1 MKRIGLRIL
10 LTVALTVS
18 LTQQVSAA
26 EQFNNSVL
34 ELAKF
39 NGPIQTIVELPNGQ
53 IMVGGDFTKVNGTV
67 KLGLARLNSDGS
79 VDSTFTAQV
88 PGPDIPGILDLDTR
102 KLTFDK
108 SPNSNKIPNY
118 FTRVWGVIPDADG
131 YLVVA
136 DNANYN
142 NYHFGYLRLNHDG
155 STDKLY
161 RAKYSPNLGFGPIR
175 IARLPSG
182 KILLGGLGGSNNG
195 IRVAIL
201 DKNGDF
207 DTNFSPNP
215 SVPRDNN
222 GGFLGMGFLEDESVL
237 LITGQPKTGVIGDP
251 NNPCIALLKYSRTGT
266 EDIAWE
272 KKFASHSITGLNGT
286 GGTSTVNYV
295 GRANS
300 LAQFPDGKV
309 LISVGFA
316 SKQTITPQ
324 KGNLETCYGGWGS
337 FVLLDKNG
345 DIDQNFKDTTLSPQ
359 TTFSAAFEE
368 DKYLVQSLVNFSA
381 SGGPT
386 LIDKSGNIDLRLK
399 VDAKRFYDESFSQ
412 SAGVF
417 SSIGRYTLASGNAT
431 SNLLSGFQEN
441 YVLRK
446 IWLNPASP
454 TITNY
459 SCVKLKCS
467 ITISASTQ
475 FVGGFNQDYEVDI
488 KSASNVATYK
498 IKSGT
503 ADLPPR
509 KPNELLSITSR
520 AINSSG
526 KSFDS
531 KSISYLV
538 PQYAPQ
544 SPVIKVVE
552 SAIGVRLTIVTD
564 DDGGSLPST
573 VIVARVAPDGSYEK
587 ISEVNYLTSIYI
599 QRESKNYEIK
609 SKVVNAVG
617 ESDWSESI
625 VVKAA
630 ATQKTTITCIKGKLI
645 KKVTAV
651 KPMCPSGYKVKK

>member
-1 MKRIGLRIL
+1 MKRTGLRIL
-10 LTVALTVS
+10 LTLALAVS
-18 LTQQVSAA
+18 ITQQVSAA
-26 EQFNNSVL
+26 EQLNNSVL

-67 KLGLARLNSDGS
+67 KLGLVRLNSDGS

-88 PGPDIPGILDLDTR
+88 PGPDIPGTLDLDTR

-108 SPNSNKIPNY
+108 SPNSNQIPNY
-118 FTRVWGVIPDADG
+118 FTRVWGIIPDADG

-136 DNANYN
+136 DNANYH
-142 NYHFGYLRLNHDG
+142 NYHFGYLRLNRDG

-161 RAKYSPNLGFGPIR
+161 RGKYSGDLGFAPIR

-195 IRVAIL
+195 IRVAVL

-215 SVPRDNN
+215 SVPRENN

-251 NNPCIALLKYSRTGT
+251 DNPCIALLKHSRTGT

-272 KKFASHSITGLNGT
+272 KKFASHSITGLSRT
-286 GGTSTVNYV
+286 GGASEVNYV

-300 LAQFPDGKV
+300 LAQLPDGKV

-316 SKQTITPQ
+316 PKPTNTPKKEQ
-324 KGNLETCYGGWGS
+324 ETCYGGTGS
-337 FVLLDKNG
+337 FVLIDKNG
-345 DIDQNFKDTTLSPQ
+345 DVNQNFKDTTLSPQ
-359 TTFSAAFEE
+359 TTFSATYEG
-368 DKYLVQSLVNFSA
+368 DNYLVQSLVNFSA

-386 LIDKSGNIDLRLK
+386 LIDKSGNIDSRLK

-431 SNLLSGFQEN
+431 NNLLSGFQEN

-454 TITNY
+454 TVTNF
-459 SCVKLKCS
+459 SCIKLKCS
-467 ITISASTQ
+467 VSISASSQ
-475 FVGGFNQDYEVDI
+475 YVGGFNQDYEIDI
-488 KSASNVATYK
+488 RSASNVSTYK
-498 IKSGT
+498 IKGET

-520 AINSSG
+520 AMNSSG

-531 KSISYLV
+531 KAVSYLV
-538 PQYAPQ
+538 PQFVPQ
-544 SPVIKVVE
+544 IPAVKVVE
-552 SAIGVRLTIVTD
+552 SATSAKLTILTN
-564 DDGGSLPST
+564 DDGGSFPST
-573 VIVARVAPDGSYEK
+573 VIVAKINTDGSYEK
-587 ISEVNYLTSIYI
+587 ISEYNYLTSITI
-599 QRESKNYEIK
+599 QKESKDYQIK

-617 ESDWSESI
+617 ESDWSEPVLI
-625 VVKAA
+625 KAA
-630 ATQKTTITCIKGKLI
+630 LTKKTTITCAKGKLI

-651 KPMCPSGYKVKK
+651 KPMCPIGYKKK

>member
-1 MKRIGLRIL
+1 MKRIALRML
-10 LTVALTVS
+10 LTVALVVS
-18 LTQQVSAA
+18 FTQQVSAA
-26 EQFNNSVL
+26 DQFNNSVL

-67 KLGLARLNSDGS
+67 KLGLARLNADGS

-108 SPNSNKIPNY
+108 SPNANQIPNY
-118 FTRVWGVIPDADG
+118 FTRVWGIIPDADG

-136 DNANYN
+136 DNANYY
-142 NYHFGYLRLNHDG
+142 NYHFGYLRLNRDG

-161 RAKYSPNLGFGPIR
+161 RAKYSGNLGFAPIR

-195 IRVAIL
+195 IRVAVL

-272 KKFASHSITGLNGT
+272 KKFASHSITGLNRT
-286 GGTSTVNYV
+286 GGASEVNYV

-300 LAQFPDGKV
+300 LAQLADGKV

-316 SKQTITPQ
+316 PKPTITPQ
-324 KGNLETCYGGWGS
+324 KGQETCYGGTGS
-337 FVLLDKNG
+337 FVLIDKNG
-345 DIDQNFKDTTLSPQ
+345 DINQNFKDTTLSPQ
-359 TTFSAAFEE
+359 TTFSATYEE
-368 DKYLVQSLVNFSA
+368 DNYLVQSLVNFSA

-386 LIDKSGNIDLRLK
+386 MIDKSGNIDSRLK
-399 VDAKRFYDESFSQ
+399 VDAKRFYDESFYQ
-412 SAGVF
+412 TAGVF

-431 SNLLSGFQEN
+431 NNLLSGFQEN

-454 TITNY
+454 TVTDF
-459 SCVKLKCS
+459 SCTKLKCS
-467 ITISASTQ
+467 ISISASTEY
-475 FVGGFNQDYEVDI
+475 VGGFNQDFEIDI
-488 KSASNVATYK
+488 RSASNISTYK
-498 IKSGT
+498 IKGGT

-509 KPNELLSITSR
+509 KPNESLSITSR

-531 KSISYLV
+531 KTISYLV
-538 PQYAPQ
+538 PQFVPQ
-544 SPVIKVVE
+544 SPEIKVVE
-552 SAIGVRLTIVTD
+552 SATSAKLTIFTN

-573 VIVARVAPDGSYEK
+573 VIVARVNPDGSYEK
-587 ISEVNYLTSIYI
+587 ISEFNYLTSIVI
-599 QRESKNYEIK
+599 QKESKDYQIK

-617 ESDWSESI
+617 ESDWSEPV
-625 VVKAA
+625 VVKAVV
-630 ATQKTTITCIKGKLI
+630 TKKTTITCVKGKAT

-651 KPMCPSGYKVKK
+651 KPKCPTGYKVKK

>member
-1 MKRIGLRIL
+1 MKRSSLRIFF
-10 LTVALTVS
+10 TVALVLS
-18 LTQQVSAA
+18 LAQQVSAA
-26 EQFNNSVL
+26 EQFNNSIL

-53 IMVGGDFTKVNGTV
+53 IMVGGDFTKVNGIV

-79 VDSTFTAQV
+79 TDLTFTAQV
-88 PGPDIPGILDLDTR
+88 PGPDIPGTLDVDTR

-108 SPNSNKIPNY
+108 SPNANKIPNY
-118 FTRVWGVIPDADG
+118 FTRVWGIIPDEDG

-136 DNANYN
+136 DNANYY
-142 NYHFGYLRLNHDG
+142 NYHFGYLRLNRDG

-161 RAKYSPNLGFGPIR
+161 RAKYSGNLGFGPIR

-182 KILLGGLGGSNNG
+182 KVLLGGLGGSNNG
-195 IRVAIL
+195 IRVAVL

-215 SVPRDNN
+215 SVPRENN

-272 KKFASHSITGLNGT
+272 KKFASHSITGLNST
-286 GGTSTVNYV
+286 GGASQVHYI

-300 LAQFPDGKV
+300 LAQLPDGKI
-309 LISVGFA
+309 LISAGFA
-316 SKQTITPQ
+316 PQPTITPQ
-324 KGNLETCYGGWGS
+324 KGEETCYGGAGS
-337 FVLLDKNG
+337 FVLIDKNG
-345 DIDQNFKDTTLSPQ
+345 DINQNFKDTTLSPQ
-359 TTFSAAFEE
+359 TTFSASYEE
-368 DKYLVQSLVNFSA
+368 DNYIVQSLVNFSA

-386 LIDKSGNIDLRLK
+386 LIDKSGNIDSRLK
-399 VDAKRFYDESFSQ
+399 VDAKRFYDESFFQ

-417 SSIGRYTLASGNAT
+417 SSIGRYTLAAGNAT
-431 SNLLSGFQEN
+431 NNLLSGFQEN

-454 TITNY
+454 TVTNF
-459 SCVKLKCS
+459 SCVRLKCS
-467 ITISASTQ
+467 ISISESTQ
-475 FVGGFNQDYEVDI
+475 YVGGFNQDFEVDI
-488 KSASNVATYK
+488 KSASNISTYK
-498 IKSGT
+498 IKGGT

-509 KPNELLSITSR
+509 KPNESLSITAR

-531 KSISYLV
+531 KNISYLV
-538 PQYAPQ
+538 PQFVPQ
-544 SPVIKVVE
+544 TPVIKTVE
-552 SAIGVRLTIVTD
+552 SATRVKLSIFTN

-573 VIVARVAPDGSYEK
+573 VIVARVNPDGSYEN
-587 ISEVNYLTSIYI
+587 ISESSYLTSIAI
-599 QRESKNYEIK
+599 QKESTDYQIK

-617 ESDWSESI
+617 ESDWSEP
-625 VVKAA
+625 VVVMAVVTK
-630 ATQKTTITCIKGKLI
+630 KINITCVKGRLT

-651 KPMCPSGYKVKK
+651 NPKCPAGYKKK